1 MGLLL
6 LITTFSVYWQ
16 VREFDFIYY
25 DDGGYVFQNS
35 HVLNGW
41 TADGFKWAFT
51 TQHSRHWHPLTWLSH
66 MTDCRLFGLNPGFHH
81 LTSLFFHLANTLLL
95 FIIFNRMTG
104 ALLKSALVAAL
115 FALHPLHVETVV
127 WLSDRKDLLCAFF
140 CLLTMWAYIHYC
152 ERPGI
157 FRYLAVFILFTLA
170 ILSKS
175 IAATLPFVLLLMDYW
190 PLGRFQRARTAA
202 ESGSKTK
209 ESGQSR
215 VQKAGVGRLLAE
227 KAGFFSFA
235 GVASLVAVLS
245 MHWAGNAEWWM
256 LSTGSELIAKAPVAC
271 VIYMGKM
278 IWPFGLMVPYPDLG
292 KIEAWETTGALMLLT
307 LITVFAIRWARKRPY
322 LLFGWLWYLVTLV
335 PMIGLVYGAPQK
347 IADRYT
353 YIPLVGLFIII
364 VWGIEDMMERIPNR
378 RAVLAASAGVLLSAL
393 AIGTWVQASYWK
405 NSATMLKH
413 ALDLNPY
420 DYSAMSRL
428 GGLLAKQGE
437 FREAADYYYQAL
449 EIKPDYAK
457 AHTNLGA
464 ALMRVW
470 ANPRRAQRHYEE
482 ALRIDSNDWKAHY
495 NLGNLL
501 AGKGDLEKA
510 IIGYKEALKINPG
523 HARSHNNMGVAL
535 IRQGKLKE
543 ATMRFEEA
551 VRLNPDF
558 PEAHYNLGRA
568 LAEQGD
574 LENAMAHYAE
584 AVRIRPGYTKALR
597 DLKELKRQTAESVDA
612 GRPID

>member
-1 MGLLL
+1 ML
-6 LITTFSVYWQ
+6 LITTFAVYWQ
-16 VREFDFIYY
+16 VRGFDFIYY
-25 DDGGYVFQNS
+25 DDGGYVFENF

-41 TADGFKWAFT
+41 TAEGFKWAFT

-66 MTDCRLFGLNPGFHH
+66 MTDCQLFGLNPGFHH

-115 FALHPLHVETVV
+115 FSVHPLHVETVV

-140 CLLTMWAYIHYC
+140 WLLTLWAYIHYC

-157 FRYLAVFILFTLA
+157 LRYLAVFILFTLA

-175 IAATLPFVLLLMDYW
+175 IAATLPFILLLMDYW
-190 PLGRFQRARTAA
+190 PLGRFQRARAIA
-202 ESGSKTK
+202 ESDSKTE
-209 ESGQSR
+209 ESLQSR

-227 KAGFFSFA
+227 KVGFFSFA

-245 MHWAGNAEWWM
+245 MHWARNAEWWM
-256 LSTGSELIAKAPVAC
+256 LATDSELIAKAPVVC
-271 VIYMGKM
+271 VIYIGKM

-292 KIEAWETTGALMLLT
+292 KIEVWETTGALFFLT
-307 LITVFAIRWARKRPY
+307 LITVFAIRWAGKRPY

-335 PMIGLVYGAPQK
+335 PVIGLVYGAPQK

-364 VWGIEDMMERIPNR
+364 VWGIEDMMKRIPNR
-378 RAVLAASAGVLLSAL
+378 RTVLAASAGVLLSAL

-405 NSATMLKH
+405 NSASMLEH

-420 DYSAMSRL
+420 NYSAMSRL
-428 GGLLAKQGE
+428 GGFLAKQGK
-437 FREAADYYYQAL
+437 FREAADYYYQVL

-464 ALMRVW
+464 ALMRLGESQE
-470 ANPRRAQRHYEE
+470 ALQHYEE
-482 ALRIDSNDWKAHY
+482 ALRIDFSDWKAHY
-495 NLGNLL
+495 NRGNLL

-510 IIGYKEALKINPG
+510 IIEYREALKINPD
-523 HARSHNNMGVAL
+523 HARTHNNLGVVL
-535 IRQGKLKE
+535 IRQGKLKD
-543 ATMRFEEA
+543 AIGHYSEA
-551 VRLNPDF
+551 VRLNPNF

-574 LENAMAHYAE
+574 LKDAMEHYAE
-584 AVRIRPGYTKALR
+584 AVKIRPGYSKALR
-597 DLKELKRQTAESVDA
+597 DLEKLKRRAKESVNAD
-612 GRPID
+612 GSIN

>member
-1 MGLLL
+1 M
-6 LITTFSVYWQ
+6 ITAAVYWQ
-16 VREFDFIYY
+16 VRGFDFIYY
-25 DDGGYVFQNS
+25 DDGGYVFENS

-41 TADGFKWAFT
+41 TVDGLKWAFT

-66 MTDCRLFGLNPGFHH
+66 MTDCRLFGLNPGVHH
-81 LTSLFFHLANTLLL
+81 LTSLFFHLANTVLL
-95 FIIFNRMTG
+95 FMIFNRMTG

-127 WLSDRKDLLCAFF
+127 WLSDRKDLLCTFF
-140 CLLTMWAYIHYC
+140 WLLTMWAYTHYC

-157 FRYLAVFILFTLA
+157 LRYLAAFILFTLA

-190 PLGRFQRARTAA
+190 PLGRFKRTRAIA

-209 ESGQSR
+209 EFRQSR
-215 VQKAGVGRLLAE
+215 VQKVGVGRLLAE
-227 KAGFFSFA
+227 KVGFFSFA

-292 KIEAWETTGALMLLT
+292 KIEIWETTGALMLLT
-307 LITVFAIRWARKRPY
+307 LITVFAIRWAGKRPY

-335 PMIGLVYGAPQK
+335 PMIGLMYGAPQK

-364 VWGIEDMMERIPNR
+364 VWGIEEMMKRLPNR

-393 AIGTWVQASYWK
+393 AIGTWVQASHWK
-405 NSATMLKH
+405 NSVSILKH
-413 ALDLNPY
+413 VLNLNPY
-420 DYSAMSRL
+420 NYVAMDSL
-428 GGLLAKQGE
+428 GGFLAKQGK
-437 FREAADYYYQAL
+437 FQEATVYYYQAL

-464 ALMRVW
+464 ALVRLGK
-470 ANPRRAQRHYEE
+470 PQE
-482 ALRIDSNDWKAHY
+482 ALHHYDAALLSDPEDWKAHY

-501 AGKGDLEKA
+501 TEKGDLENA
-510 IIGYKEALKINPG
+510 IIRYKEALKINPG

-543 ATMRFEEA
+543 ATTRYTEA

-568 LAEQGD
+568 LEEQGD
-574 LENAMAHYAE
+574 MQNAMVHYAE
-584 AVRIRPGYTKALR
+584 AVKIRPGYTKALR
-597 DLKELKRQTAESVDA
+597 DLKELKRQTTESVGA